1 MLRSLAERLS
11 RGVVLRRRL
20 PRDLGGHLI
29 YVTPDSALNF
39 WRPSLERADT
49 GGLMDT
55 VRRFVSRDS
64 VAWDV
69 GANVGLFSFS
79 AAAKAR
85 TVLAVEPDL
94 WLAALLNRS
103 ASAITNVR
111 VLCAAVADTVD
122 LGELNI
128 AQRGRSSNFMSGF
141 GNSQT
146 GGIRNRQSVVTVT
159 LDWLA
164 ERFPVP
170 DVIKIDVEA
179 AERLVMEGGRALFNR
194 TRPLLICE
202 VASANS
208 SWVTNFLLP
217 LGYSFLD
224 EDLKATPIAT
234 DNIVAVPGHFG
245 ASPPR

>member
-1 MLRSLAERLS
+1 MLRTLVERLS
-11 RGVVLRRRL
+11 RNVVLRRRL
-20 PRDLGGHLI
+20 PRDLGGNFI
-29 YVTPDSALNF
+29 YVTPESALNY
-39 WRPSLERADT
+39 WYPGLKRADN
-49 GGLMDT
+49 GHLMDT
-55 VRRFVSRDS
+55 VRRFVARDS

-85 TVLAVEPDL
+85 TVLAVEPDP

-103 ASAITNVR
+103 AGAITNVR
-111 VLCAAVADTVD
+111 VLCAAATDTVD

-128 AQRGRSSNFMSGF
+128 AQRGRATNFMSGF
-141 GNSQT
+141 GTSQT
-146 GGIRNRQSVVTVT
+146 GGVRNRQPVVTVT

-179 AERLVMEGGRALFNR
+179 GERLVLQGARALFSR
-194 TRPLLICE
+194 TRPHLVCE

-208 SWVTNFLLP
+208 SWVTNFLLS
-217 LGYSFLD
+217 LGYTFLD
-224 EDLKATPIAT
+224 DNLRPTSIAI
-234 DNIVAVPGHFG
+234 DNIVAVP
-245 ASPPR
+245 SRL

>member
-1 MLRSLAERLS
+1 MLRTLVERLS
-11 RGVVLRRRL
+11 RNVVLRRRL
-20 PRDLGGHLI
+20 PRDLGGNFI
-29 YVTPDSALNF
+29 YVTPESALNY
-39 WRPSLERADT
+39 WYPGLKRADN
-49 GGLMDT
+49 GHLMDT
-55 VRRFVSRDS
+55 VRRFVVRDS

-85 TVLAVEPDL
+85 TVLAVEPDP

-103 ASAITNVR
+103 AGAITNVR
-111 VLCAAVADTVD
+111 VLCAAATDTVD

-128 AQRGRSSNFMSGF
+128 AQRGRATNFMSGF
-141 GNSQT
+141 GTSQT
-146 GGIRNRQSVVTVT
+146 GGVRNRQPVVTVT

-179 AERLVMEGGRALFNR
+179 GERLVLQGARELFSR
-194 TRPLLICE
+194 TRPHLVCE

-208 SWVTNFLLP
+208 SWVTNFLLS
-217 LGYSFLD
+217 LGYTFLD
-224 EDLKATPIAT
+224 DHLKPTSIAI
-234 DNIVAVPGHFG
+234 DNIVAVP
-245 ASPPR
+245 SRV

>member
-1 MLRSLAERLS
+1 MLRTLAERLS
-11 RGVVLRRRL
+11 RNVALRRRL

-29 YVTPDSALNF
+29 YVTPESALKF
-39 WRPSLERADT
+39 WYPGLERADN
-49 GGLMDT
+49 GHLMDT
-55 VRRFVSRDS
+55 VRRFVEQDS

-69 GANVGLFSFS
+69 GANVGLFSFA

-85 TVLAVEPDL
+85 TVLAVEPDP

-103 ASAITNVR
+103 ASAITNVTI
-111 VLCAAVADTVD
+111 LCAAATNTLD

-128 AQRGRSSNFMSGF
+128 AQRGRSANFMTGF
-141 GNSQT
+141 GTSQT
-146 GGIRNRQSVVTVT
+146 GGVRNRQPVVTVT

-170 DVIKIDVEA
+170 DIIKVDVEA
-179 AERLVMEGGRALFNR
+179 GERLVLEGARALFNR
-194 TRPLLICE
+194 TRPHLVCE

-208 SWVTNFLLP
+208 PWVTNFLLS

-224 EDLKATPIAT
+224 EHLQPTSIAI
-234 DNIVAVPGHFG
+234 DNIVAVP
-245 ASPPR
+245 SRL

>member
-1 MLRSLAERLS
+1 MLRTLAERLS
-11 RGVVLRRRL
+11 RNVVLRRRL

-29 YVTPDSALNF
+29 YVTPESALNF
-39 WRPSLERADT
+39 WYPGLERADN
-49 GGLMDT
+49 GHLMDT
-55 VRRFVSRDS
+55 VRRFVVQDS

-79 AAAKAR
+79 AAAKAKM
-85 TVLAVEPDL
+85 VLAVEPDP

-103 ASAITNVR
+103 ASAIANVR
-111 VLCAAVADTVD
+111 VLCAAATDTVD

-128 AQRGRSSNFMSGF
+128 AQRGRATNFMSGF
-141 GNSQT
+141 GTSQT
-146 GGIRNRQSVVTVT
+146 GGVRDRQPVVTVT

-170 DVIKIDVEA
+170 DIIKIDVEA
-179 AERLVMEGGRALFNR
+179 GERLVFEGAMALFNR
-194 TRPLLICE
+194 TRPYLVCE

-208 SWVTNFLLP
+208 SWVTNFLLS

-224 EDLKATPIAT
+224 EQLKPTLIAI
-234 DNIVAVPGHFG
+234 DNIVAVP
-245 ASPPR
+245 SR